1 MLTLLKRI
9 SQAAWQ
15 GLKRNRWI
23 TIACIVMMVVSLII
37 FSSVLI
43 FNHAAS
49 SLIKMLKDKMDIS
62 IYFKTD
68 VPEEDIFRIRD
79 ELIGREEIAKIDYVS
94 REDALKRFRERNA
107 KNQVIQKALE
117 ELGENPL
124 SASLNIKARDPKG
137 YQKIIDFINNSNF
150 KNKLITVDLTE
161 NQQVLARI
169 GKLARGIRL
178 GSFAFIGIL
187 TFLSIIISF
196 NSIRMAIYS
205 LREEVEIMRLVGASN
220 WFIRGP
226 FLLEGAMQ
234 GLIASLV
241 ATAILIPSIFWIGP
255 KIEEFAGGLN
265 INLYFW
271 SHFWYI
277 FLAQSLFGIA
287 LGVIASFW
295 AVNKYLKI

>member
-1 MLTLLKRI
+1 MITSLKRI

-23 TIACIVMMVVSLII
+23 TIACIAMMVISLII

-43 FNHAAS
+43 FNHAAN
-49 SLIKMLKDKMDIS
+49 SLIESLKDKMDIS

-68 VPEEDIFRIRD
+68 IPEEDIFRIRD
-79 ELIGREEIAKIDYVS
+79 ELIGREEIAKINYVS
-94 REDALKRFRERNA
+94 REEALKRFQERNA
-107 KNQVIQKALE
+107 KNQAIQKALE
-117 ELGENPL
+117 ELGRNPL
-124 SASLNIKARDPKG
+124 SASLNIKARHSED
-137 YQKIIDFINNSNF
+137 YQKIVDFINNSNF
-150 KNKLITVDLTE
+150 KNKLITVDLME

-169 GKLARGIRL
+169 NKLARGIRL
-178 GSFAFIGIL
+178 GSFTFVGIL

-220 WFIRGP
+220 QFIRDP
-226 FLLEGAMQ
+226 FLLEGALQ
-234 GLIASLV
+234 GLIASLI

-255 KIEEFAGGLN
+255 KIEGFASGLN

-277 FLAQSLFGIA
+277 FLDQTLFGIA